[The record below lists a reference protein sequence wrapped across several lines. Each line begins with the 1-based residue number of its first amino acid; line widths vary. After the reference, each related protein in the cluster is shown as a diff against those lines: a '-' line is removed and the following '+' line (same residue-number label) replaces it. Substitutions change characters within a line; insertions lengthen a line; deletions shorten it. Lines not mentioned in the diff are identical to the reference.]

1 MGALDR
7 RGAYLDDCQIVDL
20 VDYAKNKETAAR
32 LWALGEELV
41 GEKFEIVC
49 VTLLTPVRSGT

>member
-1 MGALDR
+1 MGILDR
-7 RGAYLDDCQIVDL
+7 RGAYLDNCQIVDL

-41 GEKFEIVC
+41 GEEFHLV
-49 VTLLTPVRSGT
+49 